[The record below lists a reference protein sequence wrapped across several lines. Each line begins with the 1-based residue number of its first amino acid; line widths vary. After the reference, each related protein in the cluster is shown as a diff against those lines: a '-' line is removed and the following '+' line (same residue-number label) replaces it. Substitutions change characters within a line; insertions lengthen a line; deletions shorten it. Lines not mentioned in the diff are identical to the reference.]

1 MSFSRARDLI
11 RLAQMAAARRVG
23 VSLEEI
29 GADFGVSHRTA
40 QHMTVA
46 LAETFGTFAAAD
58 GEGRK
63 RRWPL
68 VNPAPSQVQLRA
80 ESGVE
85 ALAIADQAARLRRPA
100 GPRRGGRGAL
110 ALGPRGRLAVRGL
123 VMAAQ
128 RGGRVATGRQPDPA
142 VPRGCERR

>member
-40 QHMTVA
+40 KHMTVA
-46 LAETFGTFAAAD
+46 LAETFGNAGAAD
-58 GEGRK
+58 GEDCK
-63 RRWPL
+63 RRWRL
-68 VNPAPSQVQLRA
+68 VDPALSQAQLRA

-85 ALAIADQAARLRRPA
+85 ALAIADHAARLRRPA
-100 GPRRGGRGAL
+100 GPRRGGRGDL
-110 ALGPRGRLAVRGL
+110 APGPRGR
-123 VMAAQ
+123 
-128 RGGRVATGRQPDPA
+128 RGGRGLALPPRPRDRAATLRQPDPA
-142 VPRGCERR
+142 VPRGREGR

>member
-11 RLAQMAAARRVG
+11 RLAQMAAARRVTDAP
-23 VSLEEI
+23 E
-29 GADFGVSHRTA
+29 
-40 QHMTVA
+40 
-46 LAETFGTFAAAD
+46 ETFGTFAAAD

-63 RRWPL
+63 RRWRL
-68 VNPAPSQVQLRA
+68 VNPALSQVQLRP

-85 ALAIADQAARLRRPA
+85 ALAIADHAARLRRPA
-100 GPRRGGRGAL
+100 GPRRGGRGNL

-128 RGGRVATGRQPDPA
+128 RGGRAATGRQPDPT
-142 VPRGCERR
+142 VPRGRERR